1 MRIALAQLNPIVGDV
16 TGNTRLVLES
26 IERAWEAKADLLVC
40 PEMVLLGYPP
50 RDLLFREGVIE
61 ACEAAVAE
69 VARHAGDLAVIVGHP
84 RRGTGERPFR
94 NSASVCRAGE
104 VVAVC
109 DKRLLPGYDV
119 FDDDRYFEPGDRPT
133 TVEIDGTRIGLL
145 ICEDLWQAGDVQ
157 AERRYAFSPVEEL
170 ARLGCDLLVGLN
182 ATPFVSG
189 KWQRHLAQIREAVRA
204 HRLPIV
210 VVNQVGGNDDLVFD
224 GRSVVVGADGAL
236 RAVLPGW
243 EPAVETIDLSEAP
256 PTEALARLE
265 RSLAEPLRELFS
277 ALVLG
282 VKDYCHKVGKTRV
295 VLGLSGGV
303 DSALAASIATTALG
317 ASNVSGLIMPS
328 RYSSPE
334 SREDALA
341 LVGNLGLG
349 RCAETSIEPAH
360 RVVAEALASAVAQG
374 TGGVTDEN
382 LQARLR
388 GLLLMAFSNATGDL
402 VLGTSNKSELAT
414 GYCTIYGDMCG
425 ALSVLGDVV
434 KTRVYKLAEWINRH
448 HADYG
453 FAGPPIPRRSITKPP
468 SAELR
473 PNQTD
478 QDTLPPYEV
487 LDEIVERFIEL
498 EQSPGRIVEETGFDD
513 ALVGRTLRMID
524 SAQYKRDQAAVVLKV
539 TGRTF
544 GRGRPMPIAMRWEG
558 ARAGAQPPKTGEK
571 KVLGVGG

>member
-189 KWQRHLAQIREAVRA
+189 KWQRHLAQVREAVRA

-210 VVNQVGGNDDLVFD
+210 MVNQVGGNDDLIFD
-224 GRSVVVGADGAL
+224 GRSVVVGADGSL

-243 EPAVETIDLSEAP
+243 EPAVETVELSAAP
-256 PTEALARLE
+256 PAEALARLE

-282 VKDYCHKVGKTRV
+282 VKDYCRKVGTSQV

-303 DSALAASIATTALG
+303 DSALAGSIATAALG

-334 SREDALA
+334 ARQDALA
-341 LVGNLGLG
+341 LARNLGLG
-349 RCAETSIEPAH
+349 PCAETSIEPGH
-360 RVVAEALASAVAQG
+360 RAVEEVLAPALPGG

-382 LQARLR
+382 IQARLR
-388 GLLLMAFSNATGDL
+388 GLLLMAFSNANGGL
-402 VLGTSNKSELAT
+402 VLTTSNKSELAT

-434 KTRVYKLAEWINRH
+434 KTRVYELAEWINRR

-453 FAGPPIPRRSITKPP
+453 FAGPPIPPRSITKPP

-473 PNQTD
+473 PHQTD

-498 EQSPGRIVEETGFDD
+498 EQAPQRIVEETGFDD
-513 ALVGRTLRMID
+513 GLVRRTVRMID
-524 SAQYKRDQAAVVLKV
+524 SAQHKRDQAAVVLKV

-544 GRGRPMPIAMRWEG
+544 GRGRPMPIAMKWEG
-558 ARAGAQPPKTGEK
+558 ARAGAQQPKTGEK